1 MVNNAPETYCGGAVE
16 EWGLRRRRGR
26 TDADVGAEVL
36 SAASGDCGR
45 EHQPSPPGIDPWARS
60 ALRFDD
66 DTH

>member
-1 MVNNAPETYCGGAVE
+1 MEGRSRSGGSGDAA
-16 EWGLRRRRGR
+16 GR
-26 TDADVGAEVL
+26 TDTDVGAEVL

-45 EHQPSPPGIDPWARS
+45 EHQPSPPGIDPRARS